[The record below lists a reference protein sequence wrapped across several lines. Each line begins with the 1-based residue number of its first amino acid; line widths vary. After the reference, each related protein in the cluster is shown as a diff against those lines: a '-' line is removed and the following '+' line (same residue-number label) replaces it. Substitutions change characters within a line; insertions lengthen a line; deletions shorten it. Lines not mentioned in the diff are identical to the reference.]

1 MSRQYNKINDPLDN
15 NPTDQRLSFQR
26 EDVSYN
32 IGRLRLQLEHEFRR
46 TEDKFSLLPLPTEDS
61 RRGTTEYN
69 HYDLNQF
76 GLQSLSMRSDYIRFA
91 SNGTPLQKSISG
103 KPQPALSGFSRGRL
117 DELLKLLERLPKDL
131 ILASAYTAHNGNF
144 NSTRDLRRGTLTN
157 TLNGALTNGRGGS
170 SRSAGATPSLNLNY
184 YDGRVNGNLGAHAG
198 WSRLGTGESYA
209 NDGLNGMLTLRP
221 RAGLSFFAEGRTI
234 GAEPLSKGAPGGS
247 RTHRIGVGAGQ
258 HWYGNE
264 VTARFE
270 RTYNKDYDQNFRN
283 VSDQFNLQGSAVP
296 VERMRATAGVTA
308 ATVRSNQEIGLTAAT
323 TDWAWTTSSCG
334 VQLTADASYAGARQ
348 YQHESCRGLFAGQD
362 SCASNTRFRS

>member
-1 MSRQYNKINDPLDN
+1 M
-15 NPTDQRLSFQR
+15 
-26 EDVSYN
+26 
-32 IGRLRLQLEHEFRR
+32 
-46 TEDKFSLLPLPTEDS
+46 
-61 RRGTTEYN
+61 
-69 HYDLNQF
+69 
-76 GLQSLSMRSDYIRFA
+76 
-91 SNGTPLQKSISG
+91 
-103 KPQPALSGFSRGRL
+103 
-117 DELLKLLERLPKDL
+117 

-323 TDWAWTTSSCG
+323 TDWAWTTSSCRSPTYG
-334 VQLTADASYAGARQ
+334 RRQLCRRAPISTRILPRPIRWSKTAARQ
-348 YQHESCRGLFAGQD
+348 IPD
-362 SCASNTRFRS
+362 SGVELSDILYVLERSLTRLL